1 MPRLTLAVVAA
12 SLVAGAAPPPP
23 SAQPLTRAAFI
34 ATMDGQY
41 RVIDGNK
48 DGIVTSAE
56 IDQHQQRLAIGSA
69 TSRARAS
76 FARIDTDRN
85 GQVSPDEFVRANL
98 ASLKKADSAAILT
111 RLDTNRD
118 KRVTLVE
125 YRVLTLAGFD
135 RIDADKDGVLTAA
148 EQRASLLAR

>member
-23 SAQPLTRAAFI
+23 AQPLTRAAFI

-48 DGIVTSAE
+48 DGIVTPAE
-56 IDQHQQRLAIGSA
+56 IDQHQQRLAIASA

-98 ASLKKADSAAILT
+98 ASLKKGDSAAVLT

-135 RIDADKDGVLTAA
+135 RLDADKDGVLTAA
-148 EQRASLLAR
+148 EQRASVLAR